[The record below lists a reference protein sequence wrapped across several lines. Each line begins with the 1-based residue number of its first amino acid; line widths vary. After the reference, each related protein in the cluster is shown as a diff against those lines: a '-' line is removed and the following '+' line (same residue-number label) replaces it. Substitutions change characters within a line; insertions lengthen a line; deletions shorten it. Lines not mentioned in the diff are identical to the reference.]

1 MNPSNANSI
10 LGKLDKEIFTS
21 ANFSVELPNIGPVE
35 AEFKECVG
43 LKREI
48 ETIDHWEVFPTTEN
62 VCTIIP
68 GNLKSLEISL
78 KNGTTSS
85 GAFWY
90 WMQGIVTGSGYGN
103 WIDLC
108 QNGSLKFYS
117 QDTQEYAAFEFLN
130 VYPSC
135 CEAGTAD
142 VTQLEFA
149 IQTITLVCTGAAFK
163 RVAV

>member
-1 MNPSNANSI
+1 MGPNHSNFI

-35 AEFKECVG
+35 ADFKECVG

-48 ETIDHWEVFPTTEN
+48 ETIEHREVFPSIQN
-62 VCTIIP
+62 VCTVIP
-68 GNLKSLEISL
+68 GNLKSLEITL

-90 WMQGIVTGSGYGN
+90 WMQRIVTASGYGN
-103 WIDLC
+103 WIDLS
-108 QNGSLKFYS
+108 QSGSLKFYS
-117 QDTQEYAAFEFLN
+117 QDSQEYAAFEFLN

-142 VTQLEFA
+142 VTQEEFA
-149 IQTITLVCTGAAFK
+149 IQTITLVCTGANFR